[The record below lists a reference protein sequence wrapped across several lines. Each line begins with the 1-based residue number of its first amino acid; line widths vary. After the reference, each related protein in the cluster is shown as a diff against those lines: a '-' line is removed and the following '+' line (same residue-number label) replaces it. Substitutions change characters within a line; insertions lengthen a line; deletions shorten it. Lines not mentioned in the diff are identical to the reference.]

1 MRKLR
6 FDLTIDASAALAPN
20 ADSFYA
26 QAYLGGSEIA
36 DNFRTLPGIKYKTK
50 IGTVTFGNQLLAVS
64 PCNFPNLN
72 TDDLSSVEI
81 DVCALSAMAQ
91 VCQFDLEQSFV
102 SLQMAAGS
110 NGDFTVANFFNFYW
124 SEMANS
130 INGQIESLRWQ
141 GDTGLAP
148 LPGPI
153 PDPLSLCDGYEVALT
168 AGLVPPVTVPPTT
181 PVVNGGTGAI
191 ATFATLITKLNAAFA
206 LTPANI
212 ASRTADLRF
221 YMPTQLVN
229 LYRYGVA
236 AGNTNAYITQDLN
249 LTYLGIKIVLCPGMS
264 NDTFVIT
271 LKDNLIYAFD
281 GEGDSSDLRAVNLAD
296 TVAEPVIRTRANMKV
311 GFSYVNPGDIV
322 FYS

>member
-6 FDLTIDASAALAPN
+6 FDLNIDASALLAPN
-20 ADSFYA
+20 ADAFYA
-26 QAYLGGSEIA
+26 QAYLSGSEIP

-50 IGTVTFGNQLLAVS
+50 IGTVTFGTGLLATS

-72 TDDLSSVEI
+72 TDDLSSHEV

-110 NGDFTVANFFNFYW
+110 NGDFTVASFFSFYW
-124 SEMANS
+124 SEMANA
-130 INGQIESLRWQ
+130 IAGQIEALRWQ
-141 GDTGLAP
+141 GDTLSLNPQLA
-148 LPGPI
+148 
-153 PDPLSLCDGYEVALT
+153 LCDGYEKQLT
-168 AGLVPPVTVPPTT
+168 AGLPPLVPVPG
-181 PVVNGGTGAI
+181 VDYVINGGTGAI
-191 ATFATLITKLNAAFA
+191 TTFSGVGELAASLEAAFA
-206 LTPANI
+206 LVPAAI
-212 ASRTADLRF
+212 ASRTADLRI

-229 LYRYGVA
+229 IYRLGVA
-236 AGNTNAYITQDLN
+236 SGNTNAFITQDLA

-264 NDTFVIT
+264 NNTFVIT

-311 GFSYVNPGDIV
+311 GFSFVNQQDIV
-322 FYS
+322 YYH

>member
-6 FDLTIDASAALAPN
+6 FDLNIDASALLAPN
-20 ADSFYA
+20 AEAFYA
-26 QAYLGGSEIA
+26 QAYLGSTEIT

-50 IGTVTFGNQLLAVS
+50 IGTVTFGSDLLAAS

-72 TDDLSSVEI
+72 TDDLSSHEV

-110 NGDFTVANFFNFYW
+110 NGDFSVANFFNFYW

-130 INGQIESLRWQ
+130 VNGQIEALRWR
-141 GDTGLAP
+141 GDVSGAAP
-148 LPGPI
+148 L
-153 PDPLSLCDGYEVALT
+153 DLCDGYEVQLDAALS
-168 AGLVPPVTVPPTT
+168 PPPGVL
-181 PVVNGGTGAI
+181 PVINGGTGAI
-191 ATFATLITKLNAAFA
+191 TTFSGVGGLGAKLEAAFA
-206 LTPANI
+206 LVPAAI
-212 ASRTADLRF
+212 ASRTADLRI

-229 LYRYGVA
+229 IYRLGVA
-236 AGNTNAYITQDLN
+236 SGNTQAYITQDLS

-264 NDTFVIT
+264 NNKFVIT
-271 LKDNLIYAFD
+271 LKDNLIFAFD
-281 GEGDSSDLRAVNLAD
+281 GEGDPSDLRAVNLSD

-311 GFSYVNPGDIV
+311 GFSFVNQQDIV
-322 FYS
+322 YYN

>member
-6 FDLTIDASAALAPN
+6 FDLNIDASALLAPN
-20 ADSFYA
+20 AEAFYA
-26 QAYLGGSEIA
+26 QAYLGSTEIA

-50 IGTVTFGNQLLAVS
+50 IGTVTFGTDLLAAS

-72 TDDLSSVEI
+72 TDDLSSHEV

-110 NGDFTVANFFNFYW
+110 NGDFSVANFFNFYW

-130 INGQIESLRWQ
+130 VNGQIEALRWR
-141 GDTGLAP
+141 GDVSGPAP
-148 LPGPI
+148 L
-153 PDPLSLCDGYEVALT
+153 DLCDGYEVKLD
-168 AGLVPPVTVPPTT
+168 AGLNPPPGVAGVI
-181 PVVNGGTGAI
+181 NGGTGAI
-191 ATFATLITKLNAAFA
+191 TTFSGAAGLGAKLEAAFA
-206 LTPANI
+206 LLPASI
-212 ASRTADLRF
+212 ASRTADLRI

-229 LYRYGVA
+229 IYRLGVA
-236 AGNTNAYITQDLN
+236 AGNTQAFITQDLN

-264 NDTFVIT
+264 NNKFVIT
-271 LKDNLIYAFD
+271 LKDNLIFAFD
-281 GEGDSSDLRAVNLAD
+281 GEGDPSDLRAVNLSD

-311 GFSYVNPGDIV
+311 GFSFVNQSDIV
-322 FYS
+322 YYN